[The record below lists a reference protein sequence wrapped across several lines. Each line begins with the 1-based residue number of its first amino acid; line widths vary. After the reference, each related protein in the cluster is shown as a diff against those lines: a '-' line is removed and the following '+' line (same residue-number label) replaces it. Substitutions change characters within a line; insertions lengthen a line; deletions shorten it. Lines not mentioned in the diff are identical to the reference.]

1 MSDHVKNFNHHLWYT
16 ESEGIITI
24 GINDD
29 GLADIT
35 EINSVDLPPEQE
47 KVDADL
53 PFGSIE
59 TDDGTLDL
67 FSPIEGT
74 IIEVNS
80 QVLEDPSIIMEDPYE
95 EGWLVRIEAD
105 GEIEDIEEDDDE
117 DDDDDLD
124 DDLDEDDEDSDN
136 DDE

>member
-24 GINDD
+24 GINDE

-47 KVDADL
+47 KVDTDL
-53 PFGSIE
+53 AFGSIE

-95 EGWLVRIEAD
+95 EGWLVRIEAE
-105 GEIEDIEEDDDE
+105 GEIEDVEEEDDE
-117 DDDDDLD
+117 D
-124 DDLDEDDEDSDN
+124 DDLDEDEEDEESDED
-136 DDE
+136 DER

>member
-1 MSDHVKNFNHHLWYT
+1 MSENVKNFNHHLWYT

-24 GINDD
+24 GINDE
-29 GLADIT
+29 GLEDIT

-80 QVLEDPSIIMEDPYE
+80 QVLDDPSIIMEDPYE

-105 GEIEDIEEDDDE
+105 GEIEDVEEED
-117 DDDDDLD
+117 
-124 DDLDEDDEDSDN
+124 DEDDEDDELDEEIEDE
-136 DDE
+136 DDEK

>member
-24 GINDD
+24 GINDE

-35 EINSVDLPPEQE
+35 EINSIDLPPEQE
-47 KVDADL
+47 KVDSDL
-53 PFGSIE
+53 AFGSIE

-105 GEIEDIEEDDDE
+105 GEIEDVEEEDDDE
-117 DDDDDLD
+117 DDDD
-124 DDLDEDDEDSDN
+124 LDEDDEDEDSDE
-136 DDE
+136 DDER

>member
-1 MSDHVKNFNHHLWYT
+1 MSENVKNFNHHLWYT

-24 GINDD
+24 GINDE

-80 QVLEDPSIIMEDPYE
+80 QVLDDPSIIMEDPYE

-105 GEIEDIEEDDDE
+105 GEIEDVEEEDEDE
-117 DDDDDLD
+117 D
-124 DDLDEDDEDSDN
+124 DDLDEDEKLEDED
-136 DDE
+136 DEK

>member
-1 MSDHVKNFNHHLWYT
+1 MSDNVKNFNHHLWYT

-74 IIEVNS
+74 IIEINS
-80 QVLEDPSIIMEDPYE
+80 QVLDDPSIIMEDPYE
-95 EGWLVRIEAD
+95 EGWLIRIEAD
-105 GEIEDIEEDDDE
+105 GEIEDVEE
-117 DDDDDLD
+117 DDDDDAD
-124 DDLDEDDEDSDN
+124 DDEPEDDDEEESDK
-136 DDE
+136 DDER

>member
-1 MSDHVKNFNHHLWYT
+1 MSDNVKNFNHHLWYT

-53 PFGSIE
+53 AFGSIE

-74 IIEVNS
+74 IIEVNT
-80 QVLEDPSIIMEDPYE
+80 QVLDDPSIIMEDPYE

-105 GEIEDIEEDDDE
+105 GEIEDVEEDDEDEDDFDEDDEEEESDDDE
-117 DDDDDLD
+117 D
-124 DDLDEDDEDSDN
+124 
-136 DDE
+136 

>member
-1 MSDHVKNFNHHLWYT
+1 MSDNVKNFNHHLWYT

-105 GEIEDIEEDDDE
+105 GEIEDAEEDDDE
-117 DDDDDLD
+117 EEDDLD
-124 DDLDEDDEDSDN
+124 DDDEEEESDE
-136 DDE
+136 EEK

>member
-1 MSDHVKNFNHHLWYT
+1 MSDNVKNFNHHLWYT

-47 KVDADL
+47 KVDTDL
-53 PFGSIE
+53 AFGSIE

-80 QVLEDPSIIMEDPYE
+80 QVLDDPSIIMEDPYE

-105 GEIEDIEEDDDE
+105 GEIEDVEEDDE
-117 DDDDDLD
+117 D
-124 DDLDEDDEDSDN
+124 DDLDEDDEEEESDE
-136 DDE
+136 DDEK

>member
-24 GINDD
+24 GINDE

-47 KVDADL
+47 KVDSDL
-53 PFGSIE
+53 AFGSIE

-95 EGWLVRIEAD
+95 EGWLVRIEAE
-105 GEIEDIEEDDDE
+105 GEIEDVEEDDE
-117 DDDDDLD
+117 DDD
-124 DDLDEDDEDSDN
+124 E
-136 DDE
+136 